1 MMAAN
6 YRHIGG
12 RENRL
17 GRHYSRFSGIWPT
30 AFVAD
35 QSLARQKSRNGG
47 ANRRRWANLGASGAR
62 KEHKGER
69 RERFAGARFHR
80 CVRDWS
86 APQSPPEGRKC
97 SPAFL
102 RRCGGPRR
110 KRRVRK
116 LGISRLRPQCLHLV
130 SRFVRREQE

>member
-47 ANRRRWANLGASGAR
+47 SNRRSWVSLKRGDTAESDAR
-62 KEHKGER
+62 KIL
-69 RERFAGARFHR
+69 AR
-80 CVRDWS
+80 
-86 APQSPPEGRKC
+86 
-97 SPAFL
+97 
-102 RRCGGPRR
+102 
-110 KRRVRK
+110 
-116 LGISRLRPQCLHLV
+116 LV
-130 SRFVRREQE
+130 SAEPEAVDEGDTLLLGEEFNLTSLDRIAALFGDDFGRALAEAAPGSWVGPLRSTYG